1 MERNNIPQCE
11 TNQLGLA
18 ERLCLPPCSSSLS
31 LNSAAGEPE
40 RDRDA
45 DRAAGDCERDREGE
59 RVLSRS
65 LSLLVSR
72 WLSRL
77 RSPLRSPR
85 VVRSRRLGERDL
97 DREWERRRRRLKKK
111 ALLSKDFSSHIL
123 KNLP

>member
-1 MERNNIPQCE
+1 LERNNIPQCQ

-72 WLSRL
+72 
-77 RSPLRSPR
+77 
-85 VVRSRRLGERDL
+85 
-97 DREWERRRRRLKKK
+97 
-111 ALLSKDFSSHIL
+111 
-123 KNLP
+123 